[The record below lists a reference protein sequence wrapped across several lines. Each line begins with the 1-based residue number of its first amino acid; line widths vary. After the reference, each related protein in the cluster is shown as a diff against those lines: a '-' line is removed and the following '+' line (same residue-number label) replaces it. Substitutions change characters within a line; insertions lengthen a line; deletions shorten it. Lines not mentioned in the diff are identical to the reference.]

1 MQLVGATDRL
11 IAAPFVLEGMLVG
24 IFGATL
30 ALAALVTASGPVTTA
45 LVQFLD
51 ILPVSLGPNFV
62 AQLAAG
68 VVAFA
73 LLMGAGGASISV
85 RTHLAK

>member
-1 MQLVGATDRL
+1 VS
-11 IAAPFVLEGMLVG
+11 
-24 IFGATL
+24 
-30 ALAALVTASGPVTTA
+30 ASGPVTSA

-68 VVAFA
+68 VFGFA

-85 RTHLAK
+85 RTQLSK